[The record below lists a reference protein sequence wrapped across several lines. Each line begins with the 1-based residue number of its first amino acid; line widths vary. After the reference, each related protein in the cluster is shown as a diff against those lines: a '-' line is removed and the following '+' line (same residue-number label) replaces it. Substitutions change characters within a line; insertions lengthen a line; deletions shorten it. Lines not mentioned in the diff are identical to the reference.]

1 MSAVRRASA
10 ILLMVLIGFS
20 LIGPA
25 FSADTE
31 SSLPACCRRAGQHHC
46 ATGMGS
52 SESSGPA
59 FQTESHCPL
68 FPGSLVVLAGSGD
81 LLAVVFSAM
90 GVLLFFETAVLGSP
104 AASHPVFGGFSHQKR
119 GPPCLIPSF

>member
-1 MSAVRRASA
+1 MSAVRRVSA

-59 FQTESHCPL
+59 FQTGHCPL
-68 FPGSLVVLAGSGD
+68 FPGSLVVPAGSGA
-81 LLAVVFSAM
+81 LLAVVYSAI
-90 GVLLFFETAVLGSP
+90 GVLLVFE
-104 AASHPVFGGFSHQKR
+104 AASLRSPSAGHPVFRGLSHQKR
-119 GPPCLIPSF
+119 GPPFLILSV